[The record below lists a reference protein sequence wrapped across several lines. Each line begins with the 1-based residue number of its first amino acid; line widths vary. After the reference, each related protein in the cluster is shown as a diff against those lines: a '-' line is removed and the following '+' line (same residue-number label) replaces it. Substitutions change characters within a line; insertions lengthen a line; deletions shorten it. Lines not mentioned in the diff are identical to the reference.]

1 MDGFPR
7 NMDNF
12 NGWFDAI
19 GDECDVRAIAF
30 SRSVAR
36 ISPLPC
42 RFRLRCIL
50 HALKA

>member
-1 MDGFPR
+1 
-7 NMDNF
+7 MDNF